1 MLRKVLGNRAGKS
14 RSSKL
19 SALVEEMENRRLLAG
34 NGLSATYF
42 DNENLTGTTR
52 SRVDASVN
60 FDWGASAPISGMGAD
75 TFSTRWT
82 GQVEAPGTGAYT
94 FYTQSD
100 DGVRLWVDG
109 KQLVNNWTVHASRED
124 KGVVSLVAGRK
135 YDIKLEYFD
144 RSYGA
149 VMKLQW
155 SGPGVSKQVVPQTRL
170 YSSTASTPETTP
182 APVTATTSLPVGSG
196 DGLAVTYYD
205 NENFTGATASRVDRS
220 VNFDWGNGGP
230 ASGIGSDTFAARW
243 TGQILAQS
251 TQEYTFHTQSDDG
264 VRLWVNGQKIIDN
277 WTVHAAREDIGRMRL
292 NAGQKYDL
300 KLEYFDRGYG
310 AVMRLYWSGA
320 STPKQII
327 PTSQLYS
334 ARPVT
339 PPDVIPP
346 TPVPPPPTGTSNVH
360 GLLGIYY
367 DNLDFT
373 GSSVTRYDAQV
384 AFDWGTSSPHEVVG
398 SEQWAARWTGQVV
411 PNRSELHTFY
421 ITSDEGARLW
431 VNGTPV
437 IDDWAAHTK
446 RERAS
451 APVYLEAGK
460 RYDIKLEYYDNV
472 GQAVMQLRWSS
483 PGTAKGFI
491 PTANL
496 FSSAPRVDDL
506 GIPGPVANT
515 GFKVYANDQVNRR
528 PGSPTDKSLLL
539 DGYNISHIPIDH
551 KGMNIAVT
559 DLVPGQKAWAYRDIT
574 VRNTEISYVYRTTGY
589 HNDFIR
595 IAGAAGRQDVPI
607 NVTLENINIH
617 DGTAVPILITDG
629 DYDTIVIRN
638 VKITGTTVNQLQI
651 NTQQVGSVKR
661 IIVENCP
668 GLSVAIV
675 GRMGTIGEAYVRNSP
690 GARVSDSFNQQG
702 TKSGV
707 KITVM
712 P

>member
-1 MLRKVLGNRAGKS
+1 VVWLVGGK
-14 RSSKL
+14 R
-19 SALVEEMENRRLLAG
+19 
-34 NGLSATYF
+34 
-42 DNENLTGTTR
+42 
-52 SRVDASVN
+52 
-60 FDWGASAPISGMGAD
+60 
-75 TFSTRWT
+75 
-82 GQVEAPGTGAYT
+82 
-94 FYTQSD
+94 
-100 DGVRLWVDG
+100 
-109 KQLVNNWTVHASRED
+109 
-124 KGVVSLVAGRK
+124 

-144 RSYGA
+144 RGYYA
-149 VMKLQW
+149 VMKLLW
-155 SGPGVSKQVVPQTRL
+155 SGPGVNKQVVPQSQL
-170 YSSTASTPETTP
+170 YSSAVSAPASQQ
-182 APVTATTSLPVGSG
+182 AAVTSAPVGSG
-196 DGLAVTYYD
+196 DGLAVTYFD
-205 NENFTGATASRVDRS
+205 NENFTGTAKSRVDAS

-230 ASGIGSDTFAARW
+230 ASGIGGDTFSARW
-243 TGQILAQS
+243 TGQVLAQF
-251 TQEYTFHTQSDDG
+251 TQQYTFHTQSDDG

-277 WTVHAAREDIGRMRL
+277 WTVHAAKEDVGRISL
-292 NAGQKYDL
+292 EAGKKYDL
-300 KLEYFDRGYG
+300 KLEYFDRSAG
-310 AVMRLYWSGA
+310 AVMRLFWSGA
-320 STPKQII
+320 GTAKQVI

-334 ARPVT
+334 AKPVT

-346 TPVPPPPTGTSNVH
+346 TPIPPPPTGTTNVH
-360 GLLGIYY
+360 GLLGSYY

-398 SEQWAARWTGQVV
+398 SEQWAVRWTGQVV
-411 PNRSELHTFY
+411 ANRSELHTFY

-431 VNGTPV
+431 VDGKLI

-451 APVYLEAGK
+451 APMYLEAGK
-460 RYDIKLEYYDNV
+460 RYDIKIEYYDNF

-483 PGTAKGFI
+483 AGTAKGFI

-496 FSSAPRVDDL
+496 YASAPPVLDL

-528 PGSPTDKSLLL
+528 PGGPTDKTLLM

-559 DLVPGQKAWAYRDIT
+559 DLVPGQKAFAYRDIT
-574 VRNTEISYVYRTTGY
+574 IRNTEISYVYRTPGY

-595 IAGAAGRQDVPI
+595 IAGAAGRQDVPM
-607 NVTLENINIH
+607 NVTLENISIH

-675 GRMGTIGEAYVRNSP
+675 GRTGTIGEAYVRNSP